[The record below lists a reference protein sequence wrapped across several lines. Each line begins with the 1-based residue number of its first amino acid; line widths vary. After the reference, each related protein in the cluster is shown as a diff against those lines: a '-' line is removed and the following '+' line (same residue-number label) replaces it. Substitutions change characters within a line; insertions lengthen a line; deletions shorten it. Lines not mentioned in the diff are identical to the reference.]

1 MAGAPACRVG
11 SLRGSIIG
19 GIAGRP
25 IGRVPVVPRS
35 RQELP
40 RMDPLSSLVLSVVAL
55 AVWAYV
61 TYTAVRRGVR
71 DGFRDRAAETETEG
85 GAGE

>member
-1 MAGAPACRVG
+1 MAGTPACGVS
-11 SLRGSIIG
+11 SLRGSIVG

-25 IGRVPVVPRS
+25 VGRVPVVPRS
-35 RQELP
+35 RQERP

-55 AVWAYV
+55 AAWAYV

-71 DGFRDRAAETETEG
+71 DGFRDRAAETEG
-85 GAGE
+85 DAGE